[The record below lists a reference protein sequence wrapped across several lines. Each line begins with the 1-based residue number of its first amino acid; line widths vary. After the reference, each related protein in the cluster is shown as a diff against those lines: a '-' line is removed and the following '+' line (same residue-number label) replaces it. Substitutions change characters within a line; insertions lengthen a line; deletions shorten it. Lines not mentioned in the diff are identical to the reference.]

1 MEHLPLIA
9 GILDIG
15 VAILFVVISIPL
27 VLGKIPMNSAYGFR
41 FAKSFE
47 SDDLWLRINRYGGR
61 QLILWSIP
69 IALLGV
75 ATLLFPVL
83 AAHPVHFLLLIWES
97 ASAPFNGGTK
107 NYWRRLP
114 PFLSVMTMSCG
125 SAWGR

>member
-83 AAHPVHFLLLIWES
+83 AAHPVHFLLLTC
-97 ASAPFNGGTK
+97 AAPLAFIIAAAVACYRFAN
-107 NYWRRLP
+107 RL
-114 PFLSVMTMSCG
+114 
-125 SAWGR
+125 